1 MTKCD
6 FIQHLEGRTDIQTTH
21 QSKKGHDGQIDCK
34 QFVLTV
40 RIAVGTGRRG
50 VTEFFDEPLRGFV
63 CERAAVQSAEFVL
76 IQHMVKI
83 ARGILGVSQVYE
95 KKYIVS
101 SIDIYIENIRLLLC
115 MH

>member
-1 MTKCD
+1 MRKCD

-40 RIAVGTGRRG
+40 WIAVGTGRRG

-83 ARGILGVSQVYE
+83 ARGFWVSARFM
-95 KKYIVS
+95 KKIHC
-101 SIDIYIENIRLLLC
+101 IINRYIENIRLLLC